1 MMDLLSAALMRINA
15 GRSDRKR
22 DRGLVTPKNITRIND
37 IRYGSHPKW
46 NALDVYYPAGTQG
59 VLPVIVS
66 FHGGGYVYG
75 TKEVYQYYCMSLAQ
89 QGFVVVNFNYT
100 LAPAARFPQPLRE
113 CNQVMEWIC
122 ENAALYHM
130 DTGNVFMVG
139 DSAGGQMV
147 SQYAL
152 IWADPDY
159 AAIMDICPPAFR
171 LAAVGL
177 NCGMYD
183 LLSRANTGRGVV
195 SNYFGKDPKAAYGAQ
210 LDVLSRIDD
219 RYPPA
224 YLLSAANDFLLPACE
239 PMANLLAE
247 RGVPVEW
254 KVYGEESDP
263 HAAHVFHC
271 NVRLPLAAQAN
282 TDELNFFKR
291 FVR

>member
-1 MMDLLSAALMRINA
+1 MDYISALMMRFNA

-22 DRGLVTPKNITRIND
+22 DAGLTTPANITRHDNIQ
-37 IRYGSHPKW
+37 YGKHPRW
-46 NALDVYYPAGTQG
+46 NALDEYYPAGTREA
-59 VLPVIVS
+59 LPVIVS

-89 QGFVVVNFNYT
+89 MGFVVVNFNYR
-100 LAPAARFPQPLRE
+100 LAPAAKFPQPLQE

-122 ENAALYHM
+122 ENAPLYHM
-130 DTGNVFMVG
+130 DLNNVFLVG
-139 DSAGGQMV
+139 DSAGGQMT

-152 IWADPDY
+152 IWSNPEY
-159 AAIMDICPPAFR
+159 AVRMGIRPPKFR

-183 LLSRANTGRGVV
+183 LMTRATTGTGVV
-195 SNYFGKDPKAAYGAQ
+195 TNYFGSQPLKDYGEM
-210 LDVLSRIDD
+210 LDVLGRIDS

-224 YLLSAANDFLLPACE
+224 YVMSAANDFLRPACQ
-239 PMANLLAE
+239 PMAQLLQN

-263 HAAHVFHC
+263 NACHVFHC
-271 NVRLPLAAQAN
+271 NIRLPLAQQCN
-282 TDELNFFKR
+282 RDEIAFFR
-291 FVR
+291 RHIR